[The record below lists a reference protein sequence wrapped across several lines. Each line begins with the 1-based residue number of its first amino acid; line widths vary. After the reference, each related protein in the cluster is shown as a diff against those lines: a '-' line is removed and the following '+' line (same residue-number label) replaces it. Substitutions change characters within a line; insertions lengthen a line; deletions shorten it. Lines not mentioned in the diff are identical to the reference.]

1 MKRLFSLIFIL
12 TAFSITSGA
21 QKKGI
26 AAIGQND
33 LKAYMTFFASDE
45 MAGRETGTTQNDAA
59 AMYLKTNSMK
69 LGLKPAPGT
78 EDYFQ
83 KIPLAMTKTD
93 KKNSY
98 LKISNSQGEAIFST
112 DSLVA
117 LIRPSVNTEFTGK
130 LVFAGYGYTDKATG
144 YNDLSGIDFK
154 DKAVLVM
161 TGKPDTVKPENSEF
175 FNEAIE
181 GIKIM
186 SLIAGGAKAV
196 LLVYDPKSRFKDAYA
211 SGLAEIL
218 SSSSVTYKDQRGGSL
233 PAQISFITQNAANA
247 LLKTTGSNLKQMQ
260 DKILA
265 TGKPVS
271 AELHDITVTLKT
283 SLEKKEFLGSN
294 VIGIIEGSD
303 PVLRNECII
312 YTAHFDHTG
321 ISENG
326 VIFNGADDNASGS
339 MALLEVAEAFMKLR
353 KKPLR
358 TIVFAWVN
366 GEEKGLLGSRYYVDH
381 PLLPLEKTVANINL
395 DMVGRSKMAADT
407 GKLYG
412 MELNIT
418 QPDEIIVYTAHESS
432 ELLEIMSVSAR
443 ESGMNVKDMG
453 RNIPQGSSDHAPF
466 RDKGI
471 PALCFHSGVHA
482 DLHGQGDDPDKIDY
496 SKMEKSSILAF
507 LIGYKV
513 ANQRERIV
521 VDNPDKKETP
531 GN

>member
-12 TAFSITSGA
+12 TAFSVTSGA

-26 AAIGQND
+26 AAIDQND
-33 LKAYMTFFASDE
+33 LKSYMTFFASDE

-59 AMYLKTNSMK
+59 ALYLKTNSMR
-69 LGLKPAPGT
+69 LGLKPATGA

-83 KIPLAMTKTD
+83 KIPLEMTKTD

-98 LKISNSQGEAIFST
+98 LKISNSQGETIFST

-117 LIRPSVNTEFTGK
+117 LVRPTGNTEFTGK

-144 YNDLSGIDFK
+144 YNDLNGIDPK
-154 DKAVLVM
+154 DKVVLVM
-161 TGKPDTVKPENSEF
+161 TGKPDTVISDRSEL
-175 FNEAIE
+175 FNENIE

-186 SLIAGGAKAV
+186 SLIGGGAKAV
-196 LLVYDPKSRFKDAYA
+196 LLVYDPKNRFKDAYA

-218 SSSSVTYKDQRGGSL
+218 SSNSVTFRNQRGGSL

-247 LLKTTGSNLKQMQ
+247 LLKTTGSSLKQMQ
-260 DKILA
+260 DKILS

-271 AELHDITVTLKT
+271 AELQDITVTLKT

-294 VIGIIEGSD
+294 VISIIEGSD

-312 YTAHFDHTG
+312 YTAHFDHSG
-321 ISENG
+321 INENG
-326 VIFNGADDNASGS
+326 EIFNGADDDASGS

-366 GEEKGLLGSRYYVDH
+366 GEEKGLLGSRYYVDN
-381 PLLPLEKTVANINL
+381 PVLPLEKTVVNINL

-412 MELNIT
+412 MELNIS
-418 QPDEIIVYTAHESS
+418 QPDEILVYTAHESS

-453 RNIPQGSSDHAPF
+453 RDIPQGSSDHVPF

-471 PALCFHSGVHA
+471 PALCFHSGIHA
-482 DLHGQGDDPDKIDY
+482 DLHGPGDDPDKIDY
-496 SKMEKSSILAF
+496 NKMEKSSRMAF

-513 ANQRERIV
+513 ANQKNRIV
-521 VDNPDKKETP
+521 IDKQDK
-531 GN
+531 

>member
-1 MKRLFSLIFIL
+1 
-12 TAFSITSGA
+12 
-21 QKKGI
+21 
-26 AAIGQND
+26 
-33 LKAYMTFFASDE
+33 MTFFASDE
-45 MAGRETGTTQNDAA
+45 LAGRETGTNQNDVA
-59 AMYLKTNSMK
+59 AMYLKTNAMK
-69 LGLKPAPGT
+69 LGLKPAPGA

-93 KKNSY
+93 KKNSW
-98 LKISNSQGEAIFST
+98 LKINNSRGETIFST

-117 LIRPSVNTEFTGK
+117 LIRPLANTEYTGK
-130 LVFAGYGYTDKATG
+130 LVFAGYGYADGSTG
-144 YNDLSGIDFK
+144 YNDLNGIDFK

-161 TGKPDTVKPENSEF
+161 TGRPDTVKSDNSEF
-175 FNEAIE
+175 FNEAVE

-186 SLIAGGAKAV
+186 SLITGGAQAI
-196 LLVYDPKSRFKDAYA
+196 LLVYDPMNRYKDAYA

-218 SSSSVTYKDQRGGSL
+218 SSNSVTFRNQPGGSL
-233 PAQISFITQNAANA
+233 PAQIIFITQNAANE
-247 LLKTTGSNLKQMQ
+247 LLKPAGSSLKQMREQ
-260 DKILA
+260 ILS

-271 AELHDITVTLKT
+271 AELQDITVAVKT
-283 SLEKKEFLGSN
+283 SLEKKEFYGSN
-294 VIGIIEGSD
+294 VIGIVEGSD
-303 PVLRNECII
+303 PVLKNECII
-312 YTAHFDHTG
+312 YTAHFDHVG

-358 TIVFAWVN
+358 TLVFAWVN
-366 GEEKGLLGSRYYVDH
+366 GEEKGLLGSRYYVDN
-381 PLLPLEKTVANINL
+381 PVIPLEKTVANINL
-395 DMVGRSKMAADT
+395 DMVGRSKMATDT

-418 QPDEIIVYTAHESS
+418 QPDEILVYTAHESS
-432 ELLEIMSVSAR
+432 ELLEIMRVSAR
-443 ESGMNVKDMG
+443 ESGIKVNDMG

-482 DLHGQGDDPDKIDY
+482 DLHGQGDDIDKIDY
-496 SKMEKSSILAF
+496 RKMEKSSRLAF

-513 ANQRERIV
+513 ANQKNRIV
-521 VDNPDKKETP
+521 IDKQDK
-531 GN
+531 